1 MLLKTISLYLGL
13 IDLIR
18 PEYGR
23 RLSLCFLRTC
33 GLRHRRAIVARNH
46 LADAKKWFTSTRS
59 QTKLDCLPRRIAPL
73 LFFIAGCASR
83 EAGMQQQASGSTQ
96 RPQLLVGN
104 LYGNRRA
111 PQES

>member
-1 MLLKTISLYLGL
+1 M
-13 IDLIR
+13 
-18 PEYGR
+18 
-23 RLSLCFLRTC
+23 
-33 GLRHRRAIVARNH
+33 HRRKASAWGLYGFYAKNGRGFA
-46 LADAKKWFTSTRS
+46 LA
-59 QTKLDCLPRRIAPL
+59 IAPL

-96 RPQLLVGN
+96 RPQSLVGN